1 MTRQIVGGVCLF
13 QKEFLMEELIKEWKE
28 KFEDIDADIDIL
40 QKEID
45 TEKSKGTLRDVKRLQ
60 RLEEFKMMLMIW
72 KNRFKYFQMVHG
84 D

>member
-1 MTRQIVGGVCLF
+1 
-13 QKEFLMEELIKEWKE
+13 MEEIIKEWKE
-28 KFEDIDADIDIL
+28 KFKDIDADIDIL

-45 TEKSKGTLRDVKRLQ
+45 TEKSKGTFRDVTRLQ
-60 RLEEFKMMLMIW
+60 KLEEFKMILMIW

>member
-1 MTRQIVGGVCLF
+1 
-13 QKEFLMEELIKEWKE
+13 MEEIIKEWKE

-60 RLEEFKMMLMIW
+60 KLEEFKMILMIC

>member
-1 MTRQIVGGVCLF
+1 
-13 QKEFLMEELIKEWKE
+13 MEEIIKEWKE
-28 KFEDIDADIDIL
+28 KFKDIDADIDIL

-60 RLEEFKMMLMIW
+60 KLEEFKMILMIW

>member
-1 MTRQIVGGVCLF
+1 
-13 QKEFLMEELIKEWKE
+13 MEELIKEWKE

-45 TEKSKGTLRDVKRLQ
+45 TEKSKGTLRDVKKLQ
-60 RLEEFKMMLMIW
+60 KLEEFKMILMIW